1 MLVYQRVPR
10 RSFFHFPPDGMED
23 MKCLADHKMVKNSSW
38 VSLPNVSTHFHD
50 SEQNFEQQIGVMIQ
64 FSIITFRDVC
74 LNKRSIVLYSGES
87 VIVPIYVFGTNI
99 PVCCEYLQMEIT
111 SKYPLYWPLWFILPV
126 KLFLHGYFFRKRWSL
141 DSWNMLKW
149 YIQYCMWLSI
159 YIYIPY
165 VIFILLHT

>member
-1 MLVYQRVPR
+1 MVIFHIYIYMLVYQRVPR

-64 FSIITFRDVC
+64 FSIITFRHVC

-126 KLFLHGYFFRKRWSL
+126 KLFLHGYFFQETLIAWQ
-141 DSWNMLKW
+141 LK
-149 YIQYCMWLSI
+149 
-159 YIYIPY
+159 Y
-165 VIFILLHT
+165 VEMVNPVLYVT